1 MKTKVYQSSYGDKRL
16 PELKLAHVETIVVE
30 EDPIAGQPGQEEEGE
45 VDGEGEGDAQQGSLR
60 NGFRRFAKVA
70 G

>member
-1 MKTKVYQSSYGDKRL
+1 M
-16 PELKLAHVETIVVE
+16 IE
-30 EDPIAGQPGQEEEGE
+30 EDPIAGQPGQQEEGE

-60 NGFRRFAKVA
+60 DGLRRFAKVA